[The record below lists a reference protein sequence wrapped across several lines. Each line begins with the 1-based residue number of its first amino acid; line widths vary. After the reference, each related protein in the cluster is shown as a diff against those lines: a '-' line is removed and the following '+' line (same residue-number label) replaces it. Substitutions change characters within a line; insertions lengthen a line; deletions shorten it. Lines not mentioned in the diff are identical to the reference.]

1 MATGSDSQIVFL
13 DGQILTLHEKQ
24 AYLSGSVGSTDSQ
37 LSYLSGNIFTKAS
50 VLAMLAGL
58 STSNSSKYAFLQG
71 LERSSIVGYMEGT
84 TVANKFIWLKSSDL
98 SMQFK
103 FRIMQQGYSDGELE
117 KMESRSRTIGGGID
131 HSVGAVYQ
139 SWRMIVRVRHTE
151 PEANYGTLADLE
163 AFYRLNNPGGT
174 PTNQI
179 TLTDNH
185 GIDFQVHMI
194 GNFGKQFMGSAIEGK
209 EAWSM
214 VGVILENIEN
224 E

>member
-1 MATGSDSQIVFL
+1 MATAS
-13 DGQILTLHEKQ
+13 DGQIVYLEGQTLTLSAKTGF
-24 AYLSGSVGSTDSQ
+24 LVGSVASIDFQ
-37 LSYLSGNIFTKAS
+37 LSYMSGNIFSK
-50 VLAMLAGL
+50 LALPVMLAGKSSAL
-58 STSNSSKYAFLQG
+58 ASKYAFLQG
-71 LERSSIVGYMEGT
+71 LERSSLSGYMEGT

-98 SMQFK
+98 SLQYK
-103 FRIMQQGYSDGELE
+103 FRVMQQGYTDGELQ
-117 KMESRSRTIGGGID
+117 KMETRARTIGGGID

-139 SWRMIVRVRHTE
+139 TWKMIVRVRHTE
-151 PEANYGTLADLE
+151 SEANYGTLANLE

-179 TLTDNH
+179 TFTDNH
-185 GIDFQVHMI
+185 GIDYQVHMI
-194 GNFGKQFMGSAIEGK
+194 GDFHKQFMGSAIEGA